1 MEVDGMGPW
10 KTTFLY
16 KQVVLHF
23 HVSELECIYFSPS
36 VPDLVEALREVR
48 TAEHVYLDED

>member
-1 MEVDGMGPW
+1 MGPW